1 MAVWVIRAGDSGVD
15 EYATSFFRDGLV
27 IISFGQRRPIDQ
39 FSTRAALRDHI
50 QRDPQNNKQLRG
62 SAIAAA
68 SQLWAFA
75 HSIALNDVVITP
87 FNVGKQIAVGR
98 IMGPCRHHTAQPN
111 IGIGPCDRFHARPV
125 EWLAINIPANE
136 FIRGWFKYP
145 RTVFRPIGIDNDAA
159 QAHIELVV
167 REHLGISG

>member
-15 EYATSFFRDGLV
+15 EYAASFFRDGLV

-39 FSTRAALRDHI
+39 FPTRAALRDHI

-68 SQLWAFA
+68 SQLWTFA
-75 HSIALNDVVITP
+75 HEIAINDVVITP
-87 FNVGKQIAVGR
+87 LKVGREIAVGR
-98 IMGPCRHHTAQPN
+98 IVGPCRHHTASPN
-111 IGIGPCDRFHARPV
+111 IGIGHPDRFHARPV
-125 EWLAINIPANE
+125 DWQVINIPASE
-136 FIRGWFKYP
+136 FVRGWFKYP

-159 QAHIELVV
+159 QAHIEQVV
-167 REHLGISG
+167 RKHLDTAG